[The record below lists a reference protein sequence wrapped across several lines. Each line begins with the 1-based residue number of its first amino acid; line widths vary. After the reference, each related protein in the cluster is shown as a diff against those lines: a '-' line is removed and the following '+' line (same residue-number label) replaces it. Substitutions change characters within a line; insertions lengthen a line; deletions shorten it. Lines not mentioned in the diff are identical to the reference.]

1 MASGKKVRKQAKQ
14 SRKARQ
20 PVTGTFRHRD
30 GDRRH
35 REGMAKAVKQ
45 AKAEKAALRHIGAV
59 APAEEEG
66 EPH

>member
-14 SRKARQ
+14 ARKARQ

-35 REGMAKAVKQ
+35 RETMAKAVKQ
-45 AKAEKAALRHIGAV
+45 AKAEKEALRHLGAV
-59 APAEEEG
+59 PLPEDG
-66 EPH
+66 DGQ